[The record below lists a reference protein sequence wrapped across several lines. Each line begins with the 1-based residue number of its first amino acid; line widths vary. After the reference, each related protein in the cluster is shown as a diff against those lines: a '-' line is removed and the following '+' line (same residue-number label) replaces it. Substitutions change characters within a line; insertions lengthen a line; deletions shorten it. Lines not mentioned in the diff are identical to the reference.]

1 MTRFTIFT
9 KLPIG
14 EDKDYTPITGKKI
27 SEIPLG
33 FVYGDKDELLS
44 QCWED
49 GYFLKTSLVT
59 DEGLSVVVV
68 ESDTGWCVQYDDT
81 QVRVRIIESDDGS
94 WKKFRLCDKEH
105 NKTLGVLEQCV
116 PEFGHYVHIE
126 KDEKTTSRL
135 RYNVDTKTYEFDVG
149 VFIEDK
155 SNIATDTVDEL
166 KVAYDVG
173 SATLIGKKQELVQS
187 IDYLIKE
194 LSQVKDSILGDGY

>member
-49 GYFLKTSLVT
+49 GYFLKTNLVT
-59 DEGLSVVVV
+59 DEGLPVVVV

-81 QVRVRIIESDDGS
+81 QVRVRVLESDDGS
-94 WKKFRLCDKEH
+94 WKKFRLCDKEN
-105 NKTLGVLEQCV
+105 NKTFGVLEQYV

-126 KDEKTTSRL
+126 KDEKTTSRM

-155 SNIATDTVDEL
+155 SNIATDTVEEL
-166 KVAYDVG
+166 KVAHDVG

-194 LSQVKDSILGDGY
+194 LSQVKGSILGDGY